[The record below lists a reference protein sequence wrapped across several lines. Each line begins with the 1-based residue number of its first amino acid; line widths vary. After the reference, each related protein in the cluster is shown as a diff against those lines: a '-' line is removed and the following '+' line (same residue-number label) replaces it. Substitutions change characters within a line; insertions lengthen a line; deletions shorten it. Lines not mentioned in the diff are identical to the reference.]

1 VNIIFSRLAKR
12 RMGLY
17 NISESIAI
25 GILENEKIASGSK
38 QEIIKHVK
46 NFELPLKIV
55 FESKGE
61 NITIITPTP

>member
-1 VNIIFSRLAKR
+1 
-12 RMGLY
+12 MGLY